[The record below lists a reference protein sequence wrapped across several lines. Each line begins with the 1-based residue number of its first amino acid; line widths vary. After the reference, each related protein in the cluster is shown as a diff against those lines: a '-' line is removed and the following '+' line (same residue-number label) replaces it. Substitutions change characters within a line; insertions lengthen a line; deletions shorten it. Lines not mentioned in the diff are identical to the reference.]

1 MKIVVTGGTGF
12 IGSILVDRLWN
23 QFHSL
28 VLLSRKPPAEVG
40 VSKKEWFAWNPPSGG
55 AWEAAVDGADGIINL
70 AGEPIAGK
78 RWSKEQKEK
87 LRSSRIDATRA
98 LVNAIGKARAKPRFL
113 INASAVGYYG
123 PHGDETLTETSAAG
137 NDFLGRL
144 CADWEAE
151 ARKAENHGVR
161 VVMVRS
167 GIVLGKGQGALAK
180 MVPPF
185 KMFVGGPL
193 GSGNQYM
200 PWIHIEDEVGLLM
213 FLVENENTRG
223 PFNGTAPNPV
233 TMEEFS
239 KALGT
244 ALNRPS
250 WVSVPP
256 SMLALMTGEMADMLL
271 TGQRA
276 LPEAALKAGYVFK
289 YPEIGAALKSL
300 RL

>member
-144 CADWEAE
+144 CADWEVE

-256 SMLALMTGEMADMLL
+256 SVLALMTGEMADILL

>member
-250 WVSVPP
+250 WVRTCS
-256 SMLALMTGEMADMLL
+256 
-271 TGQRA
+271 
-276 LPEAALKAGYVFK
+276 
-289 YPEIGAALKSL
+289 
-300 RL
+300 